1 MLAARVPTAVSRQD
15 LTRCDSDVSSEGGK
29 AKTRGYWDELMKGEV
44 VAYAAVSF
52 CYALGQ
58 SLYDIFQSQQ
68 AKASTTGL
76 LNWWS
81 GSALTSLLGP
91 GDDAYVSAYAY
102 AILVSA
108 YAFAK
113 AVSSPYVGDLSDRF
127 GRRRVLV
134 ATLVCTGLALLLCG
148 RAERF
153 ATVLVVRLLTGCVA
167 NGGLLTARATDVATT
182 HAQRTRLFALFT
194 TSWAVARVVAAATV
208 RLAHL
213 GMRTACCF
221 CLLYTSPSPRDS

>member
-1 MLAARVPTAVSRQD
+1 MIAAIRRSERRERVRRQSLSSRCVSRP
-15 LTRCDSDVSSEGGK
+15 SPSE
-29 AKTRGYWDELMKGEV
+29 
-44 VAYAAVSF
+44 SN
-52 CYALGQ
+52 ALH
-58 SLYDIFQSQQ
+58 FV

-167 NGGLLTARATDVATT
+167 NGGLLTARATAQDVVKRAKRRVRC
-182 HAQRTRLFALFT
+182 AC
-194 TSWAVARVVAAATV
+194 VVAAAMV

-213 GMRTACCF
+213 GWSNGTW
-221 CLLYTSPSPRDS
+221 PRGQT

>member
-1 MLAARVPTAVSRQD
+1 MGSVHCGRRCRRSRGPHAHRHARTAPRRRGAVHKLRNPDADWTAAHAH
-15 LTRCDSDVSSEGGK
+15 
-29 AKTRGYWDELMKGEV
+29 
-44 VAYAAVSF
+44 
-52 CYALGQ
+52 
-58 SLYDIFQSQQ
+58 
-68 AKASTTGL
+68 
-76 LNWWS
+76 
-81 GSALTSLLGP
+81 
-91 GDDAYVSAYAY
+91 VSAYAY

-182 HAQRTRLFALFT
+182 HAQRT
-194 TSWAVARVVAAATV
+194 
-208 RLAHL
+208 HE
-213 GMRTACCF
+213 
-221 CLLYTSPSPRDS
+221 

>member
-15 LTRCDSDVSSEGGK
+15 LTRCDSDVSSECGK

-68 AKASTTGL
+68 AKSSTKNL
-76 LNWWS
+76 LQWWT
-81 GSALTSLLGP
+81 ARLGRE
-91 GDDAYVSAYAY
+91 GDAHVSAYAY
-102 AILVSA
+102 AILVSV

-134 ATLVCTGLALLLCG
+134 ATLVLTGLALLLCG

-153 ATVLVVRLLTGCVA
+153 WAVLLARLLTGCVA
-167 NGGLLTARATDVATT
+167 NGGLLTARATDVAATRAPGRDT
-182 HAQRTRLFALFT
+182 GDSTSLQRGCSRSESRIHA
-194 TSWAVARVVAAATV
+194 
-208 RLAHL
+208 L
-213 GMRTACCF
+213 G
-221 CLLYTSPSPRDS
+221 SPREMIARPKNEPK